1 MFRLFL
7 SGGVSKC
14 LPPKTCIDSPS
25 SQPSPAEEDSET
37 AAFCLQYNMVLFQLV
52 HRSQEMARQSLTK
65 LLGISSH
72 SSRLWM
78 LAAQFEDWTSSLA
91 MVSRILEKA
100 KESELDSNAAEFYC
114 CAVKLVMKQ
123 VKLVRLQ
130 MTTFYT

>member
-1 MFRLFL
+1 
-7 SGGVSKC
+7 
-14 LPPKTCIDSPS
+14 
-25 SQPSPAEEDSET
+25 
-37 AAFCLQYNMVLFQLV
+37 
-52 HRSQEMARQSLTK
+52 
-65 LLGISSH
+65 
-72 SSRLWM
+72 M